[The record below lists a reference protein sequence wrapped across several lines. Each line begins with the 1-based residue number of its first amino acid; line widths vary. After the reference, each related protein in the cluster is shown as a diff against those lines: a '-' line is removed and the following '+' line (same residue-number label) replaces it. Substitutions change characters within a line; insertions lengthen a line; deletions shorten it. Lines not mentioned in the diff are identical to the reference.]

1 MFHRNYKLRK
11 NFLPIILSFF
21 VIATVAVPVG
31 AATQTD
37 WKSLYKSKVQQIE
50 NEYRQEKRTK
60 DDVYD
65 TLFFSLQDFN
75 FDGIPEL
82 YHTLVKTDKEG
93 YKLQEGSEEIYYIKN
108 NRVVLGK
115 IESHSTLGLLPDI
128 IDNGSLDNNRWQLAV
143 YNTEKE
149 KAEFITKDN
158 LNFGKGITL
167 SALSFDIDK
176 GVLKISEINS
186 LPKCEIIGAGSYYS
200 VSPKKNRDIWDWEA
214 PYIEKTEK
222 ETNNNTVKQSEKV
235 ATDWNGAYKQFIA
248 DKKYV
253 NTRQKFYTE
262 NSDKILFGL
271 YDLDGNGTPELIIKN
286 GADEENDMV
295 NYAYTY
301 KNKSVTY
308 LDKIGDRDSSFKYV
322 SGFPGLYWESG
333 SNGTYIGYYFTLKN
347 STLNKEKILEETL
360 EYKNSKM
367 NYNEKQITK
376 DNALYNACKKAES
389 MLPMYNANEIN
400 SMGWDTFVSEAVNEY
415 SYLYDDVNS
424 KSWCFDAVKYARDNS
439 LMSGT
444 SPNLFEPDGEI
455 TRAMVV
461 TILYRMEKEP
471 NTKKVSYK
479 DVESGSWY
487 ENAVS
492 WASIKGI
499 VNGVEKNLFAPDE
512 NITREQLA
520 AILYRYAKY
529 KGLNV
534 KVDSEI
540 VKEYID
546 NQLLSDYAS
555 DSVGW
560 AIGNGLIS
568 GTDKIHITPQGNAT
582 RAQAAVV
589 LYRFCTNLKR

>member
-11 NFLPIILSFF
+11 KILPIILSFS

-50 NEYRQEKRTK
+50 NEYRQGKRTK

-82 YHTLVKTDKEG
+82 YHALVKTDKEG

-115 IESHSTLGLLPDI
+115 IESHSALGLLPDI
-128 IDNGSLDNNRWQLAV
+128 IDNGSLDNSRWQLAV

-158 LNFGKGITL
+158 INFGREITL
-167 SALSFDIDK
+167 SELGFDIDK
-176 GVLKISEINS
+176 GVLKISEISS

-214 PYIEKTEK
+214 PFIEKTKNDSTVNEIK
-222 ETNNNTVKQSEKV
+222 NTVV
-235 ATDWNGAYKQFIA
+235 DWNEAYRQFVVN
-248 DKKYV
+248 KKYISV
-253 NTRQKFYTE
+253 KQKFYTE
-262 NSDKILFGL
+262 NSNKILFGL

-286 GADEENDMV
+286 GADNENEMTSYV
-295 NYAYTY
+295 YTY
-301 KNKSVTY
+301 KNKNVSFVGE
-308 LDKIGDRDSSFKYV
+308 IGSGDSSFRYV
-322 SGFPGLYWESG
+322 SNYHGLYWESG
-333 SNGTYIGYYFTLKN
+333 NNGKYIGYYFDLKN
-347 STLNKEKILEETL
+347 NKTNIEQISEETL
-360 EYKNSKM
+360 EYINSKM
-367 NYNEKQITK
+367 NYSEEQLTK
-376 DNALYNACKKAES
+376 DKKLYEACKKS
-389 MLPMYNANEIN
+389 DGILPMYNIDEIN
-400 SMGWDTFVSEAVNEY
+400 GIGWNVFASKETVGY
-415 SYLYDDVNS
+415 SYLYDDVNN
-424 KSWCFDAVKYARDNS
+424 KTWCYEAVKYTKDKG
-439 LMSGT
+439 LMSGI
-444 SPNLFEPDGEI
+444 SSNLFEPNGEI

-471 NTKKVSYK
+471 KTKKTNYR
-479 DVESGSWY
+479 DVKSGSWY
-487 ENAVS
+487 EDAVS
-492 WASIKGI
+492 WASLKGI

-529 KGLNV
+529 KGLNI
-534 KVDSEI
+534 KADSEI
-540 VKEYID
+540 VKGYID
-546 NQLLSDYAS
+546 NQSLSDYAL

-560 AIGNGLIS
+560 AIGKGLIS
-568 GTDKIHITPQGNAT
+568 GTDKMHITPQGNAT

-589 LYRFCTNLKR
+589 LYRFCTNLRR